1 MRISIRKTKRKFQ
14 AEMAPVIAS
23 LASEMGALTVA
34 VVNNSGSP
42 AAELDGGVVSARE
55 RAAAM
60 LGREGCGLMFGL
72 YSELKPGMRWEYM
85 LMSMSC
91 NALGQP
97 VKVLSLLSPPPSI
110 L

>member
-1 MRISIRKTKRKFQ
+1 MNHTKPPKSILCAAASTPGLSASSPGNGQ
-14 AEMAPVIAS
+14 PVEA
-23 LASEMGALTVA
+23 TDT
-34 VVNNSGSP
+34 GSP
-42 AAELDGGVVSARE
+42 AAVAEGAGVSAHD

-60 LGREGCGLMFGL
+60 LGREGCGLMFAL

-97 VKVLSLLSPPPSI
+97 VKVYP
-110 L
+110 